1 MAGSLSNNH
10 SNMNKD
16 MIQSKNVNPPNVVF
30 DAIKTNGKDR
40 KWENKAQ
47 VQWVQPK
54 NQRLTLQ

>member
-1 MAGSLSNNH
+1 
-10 SNMNKD
+10 MNKD

-40 KWENKAQ
+40 AWENKAQ